1 MHRHFI
7 CSPVY
12 VRCYVILLKIVCRL
26 IRRVADNLPTET
38 DTNFLQVDAAHF
50 VRNVGRY
57 VNFEMRKFS
66 LFLDTLVECIRIK
79 TNLEE
84 GFNIEQLTS
93 NHVKRC
99 GGSCSYLIET
109 FDTILLIA

>member
-1 MHRHFI
+1 M
-7 CSPVY
+7 
-12 VRCYVILLKIVCRL
+12 
-26 IRRVADNLPTET
+26 ADNLPTET

-79 TNLEE
+79 TNLEK

-93 NHVKRC
+93 NVKRC

-109 FDTILLIA
+109 LDTILLIA